1 MDLSKITPKISI
13 ELTEESI
20 QELIE
25 DALRNHMPGYEIKKI
40 TFSVVNSYDMRGEE
54 CGYKFG
60 GAKIEFA
67 KATNPKPS
75 TQTTQTTQIPDP
87 GLHGFYR

>member
-13 ELTEESI
+13 ELTEGSI
-20 QELIE
+20 KELIG
-25 DALRNHMPGYEIKKI
+25 DAFRNHMPGYVIKKI
-40 TFSVVNSYDMRGEE
+40 TFSVADSYDMMGEH
-54 CGYKFG
+54 CGYQFG

-67 KATNPKPS
+67 KATDPNPS
-75 TQTTQTTQIPDP
+75 TQTTQIPDP

>member
-13 ELTEESI
+13 ELTEGSI

-25 DALRNHMPGYEIKKI
+25 DTFGNHMPGYEIKKI

-67 KATNPKPS
+67 KATNLNPS
-75 TQTTQTTQIPDP
+75 SHTTQKPDP
-87 GLHGFYR
+87 GLHGFSR